1 MRYKRVMEFHEAGK
15 FQAEAQRMRMKAQ
28 LEKLQSEISS
38 IARLDI

>member
-1 MRYKRVMEFHEAGK
+1 MEFHEAGK